1 MKRAF
6 TLIELIVVIVV
17 FIMLVILLI
26 PEVHVIEGAAQRVN
40 CLANQNNIWK
50 NISAWGL
57 NPADSFR
64 PNVSNSHLIGT
75 GDVLNAECR
84 ITPETFVCPSA
95 ARDYGIKPAVSLESM
110 TPSHIC
116 YNYFMFLPGLA
127 RDSDKVLICDMN
139 GPNTIAGPSKT
150 NWGRNHR
157 NKNGE
162 SQGGNLLKVAG
173 QGKWVDMIEIT
184 NTDIILSF
192 QGITNIDIM
201 TVIKNHSLPPR
212 LATAISYPARS
223 RRPPAKTLAI
233 IRIAELMTADLHRLD
248 AQGMLLP
255 V

>member
-6 TLIELIVVIVV
+6 TLIELIVVMVV
-17 FIMLVILLI
+17 FIVLVILLL
-26 PEVHVIEGAAQRVN
+26 PEVYVIEGAAKRVN
-40 CLANQNNIWK
+40 CLANQNGIWK

-64 PNVSNSHLIGT
+64 LNVSNSYLIGT
-75 GDVLNAECR
+75 GDGLNAECR
-84 ITPETFVCPSA
+84 ITPETFLCPSA

-110 TPSHIC
+110 TLSNIC

-127 RDSDKVLICDMN
+127 RDGDRVLICDMN

-173 QGKWVDMIEIT
+173 QGKWVDMAEIA
-184 NTDIILSF
+184 NLDVILSF
-192 QGITNIDIM
+192 QGITNIDVI
-201 TVIKNHSLPPR
+201 TVINNRTSP
-212 LATAISYPARS
+212 
-223 RRPPAKTLAI
+223 
-233 IRIAELMTADLHRLD
+233 
-248 AQGMLLP
+248 Q
-255 V
+255 